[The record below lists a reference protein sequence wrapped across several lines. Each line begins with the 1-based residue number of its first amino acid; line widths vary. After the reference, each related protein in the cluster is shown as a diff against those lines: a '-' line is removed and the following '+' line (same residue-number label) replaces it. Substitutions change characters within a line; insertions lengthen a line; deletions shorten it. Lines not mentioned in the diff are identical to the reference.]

1 MLRRLIEDEGVPK
14 TSGYSCLSALAP
26 LVACKHQMQA
36 AVAIID
42 LDQGRAVAV
51 SNMCLDA
58 LRVIV
63 PRFFKGRNRAN
74 LNILAAAAALALT
87 PRRELKLEWDLH
99 HVRTNSTV
107 PAAPETA
114 EPAGQRAPLLE

>member
-1 MLRRLIEDEGVPK
+1 
-14 TSGYSCLSALAP
+14 
-26 LVACKHQMQA
+26 MQA

-42 LDQGRAVAV
+42 LDQGRAVAA
-51 SNMCLDA
+51 SNMRLDA

-99 HVRTNSTV
+99 HVRTGSTV
-107 PAAPETA
+107 PAAPETV

>member
-42 LDQGRAVAV
+42 LDQGRAVAM
-51 SNMCLDA
+51 SNMRLNA
-58 LRVIV
+58 LHVIV
-63 PRFFKGRNRAN
+63 PRVLKSRNRAD
-74 LNILAAAAALALT
+74 LNILAATAA
-87 PRRELKLEWDLH
+87 
-99 HVRTNSTV
+99 
-107 PAAPETA
+107 
-114 EPAGQRAPLLE
+114 